1 MPFRRLRIAN
11 SGFSWGYGDLSR
23 EKENA
28 GIGDA
33 IFSVGTST
41 LAVAGNTLE
50 SFWIRRKRR
59 RS

>member
-1 MPFRRLRIAN
+1 MPFRRLGIVN

-33 IFSVGTST
+33 IFLGST
-41 LAVAGNTLE
+41 L
-50 SFWIRRKRR
+50 RH
-59 RS
+59 